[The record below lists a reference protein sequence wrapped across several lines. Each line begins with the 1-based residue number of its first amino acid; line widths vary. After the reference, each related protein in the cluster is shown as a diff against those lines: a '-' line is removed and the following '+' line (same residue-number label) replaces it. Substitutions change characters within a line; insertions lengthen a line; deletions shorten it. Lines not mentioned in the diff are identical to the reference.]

1 MEVGSSG
8 RGAGAFAGSG
18 RAAGRRN
25 EPPAAVA
32 IGVRA
37 AAGGLYASMWASQ
50 QAEIEEEARV
60 AASKSNLGI
69 FSEVET

>member
-1 MEVGSSG
+1 VVME
-8 RGAGAFAGSG
+8 AGSIVEQG
-18 RAAGRRN
+18 THAQLMDGKG
-25 EPPAAVA
+25 EGPQS
-32 IGVRA
+32 
-37 AAGGLYASMWASQ
+37 GLYASMWASQ